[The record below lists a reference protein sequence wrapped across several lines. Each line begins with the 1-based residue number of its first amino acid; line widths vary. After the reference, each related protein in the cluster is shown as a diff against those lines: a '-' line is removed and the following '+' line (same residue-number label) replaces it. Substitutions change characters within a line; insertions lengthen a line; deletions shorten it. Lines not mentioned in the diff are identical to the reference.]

1 MVIPLIPAVLV
12 AATVGALG
20 VIDVKPRLRRR
31 YAGEI
36 ARLRREAD
44 VPEAPQAEGSID
56 FQRLIRDVVK
66 ALFSVDRQKLQGEMT
81 PADLE
86 AAEAAQRKSRRQMQI
101 SAGIMGLATTA
112 SFVPVLVPA
121 AAAGVLY
128 LMRDTFRLVWRD
140 IKRGHYLSVYLIGA
154 GMCLT
159 MIATGHILLAAFASF
174 MEGFFARIINQ
185 LEETSQTRLA
195 NVFRAHPAH
204 VWVVKD
210 GVEVEVAFS
219 DLQQGDLVRI
229 HAGEVVPA
237 DGRIVSGGGQVD
249 QRILTGESEPVEKE
263 PGDEV
268 FAATLLL
275 SGQITVEVAGAG
287 DDTVAAKISHALSET
302 QHYKDT
308 VMLRGREISDRF
320 IPVKLSIAAGTT
332 ALMGFNSGLA
342 VMWAEMGEGMSVSG
356 PMAVMTYLQLL
367 AEHQILVKDGRAFEA
382 LNAVDTIVFD
392 KTGTLTEEQPTLG
405 RVHALGG
412 FDSAEVLALAAAAES
427 RQPHPIARAIR
438 ARAEAEGL
446 VIPPL
451 EDASYEVGF
460 GVKVRVGG
468 RAVRVGSARFL
479 GREGITLPESLAEI
493 QATAE
498 AASHSLIYVAVD
510 DAPAGVLEMEPT
522 IRPEA
527 REIIES
533 LKARGLDLYIISGD
547 HDAPT
552 RRMAEELGIPNYF
565 AEVLPEGK
573 AALVQQLRDEGRF
586 VCFIGDGIND
596 AIALKTAQASI
607 SLKGAST
614 AATDTAQIIFMDGTL
629 RNLPRVFGLVD
640 EFEHTMRR
648 NMVFSFAP
656 GVLVIGGVL
665 FFNFGVGTALAVQ
678 YASIFGELANV
689 FWPLARH
696 QKALP
701 PAADAAHSPHPRP
714 DQTHTESASCRTSS
728 GRKQSTPRRSSLQSS
743 ARPRLPAPPR
753 SES

>member
-427 RQPHPIARAIR
+427 RQPHPIAR
-438 ARAEAEGL
+438 EETEGL